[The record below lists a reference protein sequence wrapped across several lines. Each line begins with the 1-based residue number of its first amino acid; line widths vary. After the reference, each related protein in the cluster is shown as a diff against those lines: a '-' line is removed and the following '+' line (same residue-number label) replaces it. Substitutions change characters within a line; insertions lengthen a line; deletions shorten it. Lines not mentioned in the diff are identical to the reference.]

1 MRPQWEQESDK
12 SQHFSFGHF
21 ISSGLMAKVYEN
33 VVAKW
38 KHPDKEN
45 DKILFK
51 NKVLDETHEGQT
63 GWNTSTLELPNL

>member
-1 MRPQWEQESDK
+1 
-12 SQHFSFGHF
+12 
-21 ISSGLMAKVYEN
+21 MAKVYEN

-38 KHPDKEN
+38 KNPDKEN

-63 GWNTSTLELPNL
+63 GWNTLSTLGLPNLRKLEEEGDI

>member
-1 MRPQWEQESDK
+1 
-12 SQHFSFGHF
+12 
-21 ISSGLMAKVYEN
+21 MAKVYEN

>member
-1 MRPQWEQESDK
+1 
-12 SQHFSFGHF
+12 
-21 ISSGLMAKVYEN
+21 MAKVYRN

-45 DKILFK
+45 DKEILFK

-63 GWNTSTLELPNL
+63 GWNTLSTLELPNL